1 MDYLISLGNLGLTKV
16 EAKVYLELLKI
27 GSTKTGPL
35 VKKTGLHRATVYDV
49 LKRLIEKG
57 LVNYITKEN
66 TKHFQAI
73 DPHSLLDLLKEE
85 QIELDNKKNN
95 AIKIISD
102 LNKLKSEAMN
112 KEEAHVFFGKR
123 GVKTIYESILKHKE
137 VLTFGSHGRFRS
149 LMQAYFDVYLKRK
162 KKSGCKTRLIVS
174 ERIRNSPMVKH
185 CDVRYLP
192 KEFDSPIATQIFGN
206 NVSII
211 VWTENPI
218 AFLIE
223 SKEAAEAFRNYFNVI
238 WKIGKK

>member
-112 KEEAHVFFGKR
+112 KEEAHVFF
-123 GVKTIYESILKHKE
+123 
-137 VLTFGSHGRFRS
+137 
-149 LMQAYFDVYLKRK
+149 
-162 KKSGCKTRLIVS
+162 
-174 ERIRNSPMVKH
+174 
-185 CDVRYLP
+185 
-192 KEFDSPIATQIFGN
+192 
-206 NVSII
+206 
-211 VWTENPI
+211 
-218 AFLIE
+218 
-223 SKEAAEAFRNYFNVI
+223 
-238 WKIGKK
+238 